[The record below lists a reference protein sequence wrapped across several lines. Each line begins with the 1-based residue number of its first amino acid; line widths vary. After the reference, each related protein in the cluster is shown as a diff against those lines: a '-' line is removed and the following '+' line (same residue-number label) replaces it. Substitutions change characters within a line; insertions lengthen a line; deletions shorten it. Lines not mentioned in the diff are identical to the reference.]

1 MFESSESLLYLVTHP
16 HPTWLEQ
23 VTMLI
28 ESGIGMVQIR
38 DKEANDSQLAHQV
51 EAVLEHIAQHDLSC
65 TILLNDRV
73 HLARRFGL
81 GVHLGQSDMCPLLAR
96 ELLGPDVVIGWTIHD
111 DLSLIESKRTAIQY
125 VGVGPIFPT
134 QTKLDTKSVLGV
146 ERLKQVCDES
156 PIPVVAI
163 GGIDSTNIGQVRTA
177 NPWGIAM
184 SSALMR
190 ADRDSFEDFV
200 C

>member
-134 QTKLDTKSVLGV
+134 QTKLDTNSVLGV

>member
-134 QTKLDTKSVLGV
+134 QTKLDTNSVLGV

-177 NPWGIAM
+177 NPWGIAI